1 MLELE
6 DKDFKAAI
14 VTMVKHTKEK
24 TLIMNERYERMKR
37 KYTHKEISSEKWKL
51 FFKTEILQLKI

>member
-1 MLELE
+1 METDFKITQMLELE

-37 KYTHKEISSEKWKL
+37 KYTHKEISSEK
-51 FFKTEILQLKI
+51 

>member
-14 VTMVKHTKEK
+14 VTMVKYTKEN
-24 TLIMNERYERMKR
+24 TLIMKERYERMKR
-37 KYTHKEISSEKWKL
+37 KYTHKEISSEK
-51 FFKTEILQLKI
+51 